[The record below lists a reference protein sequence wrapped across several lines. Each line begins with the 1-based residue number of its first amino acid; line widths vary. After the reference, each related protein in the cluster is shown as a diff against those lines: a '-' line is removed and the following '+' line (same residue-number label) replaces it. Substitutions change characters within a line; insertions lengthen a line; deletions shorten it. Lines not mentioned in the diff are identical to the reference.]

1 MTLTVLDPCTGK
13 RVAVEVPVKRQP
25 HRARRWLLCE
35 LDRIARQVPQV
46 MKS

>member
-25 HRARRWLLCE
+25 HRARRWMLRE
-35 LDRIARQVPQV
+35 LDRIAREVPQTIR
-46 MKS
+46 S